1 MKILYGIQAT
11 GNGHLSRAMDI
22 IPVLKRYGEVDIL
35 ISGKC
40 ADISIP
46 HTISYKLNGLSFV
59 FGKKGGIDYWATIK
73 NMDGRLLWQEIKQL
87 PIKDYDLVINDFE
100 PVSAW
105 AARLR
110 NVPSVSLSHQS
121 AVVHKMSPK
130 PLQTDWLGMSILKY
144 YAPADHLY
152 GFHFAEYGD
161 QIFTPVIRN
170 QIRSQKISNE
180 GHYTVYLPA
189 YDDETIIKKL
199 SHFETVKWEVFS
211 KHSKEAYQ
219 VDNISVVPINAD
231 AFARSMASCEG
242 VLCGAG
248 FETPAEALFL
258 GKKLMVIPMKSQ
270 YEQQCNAASLKL
282 MGVPVLKN
290 LKKKRLHKIE
300 SWLDSDEHVAV
311 DYPDITE
318 SIIRLVMEKCFGHD
332 PYRFLTL
339 AGKGIRTAN
348 SARLY

>member
-11 GNGHLSRAMDI
+11 GNGHLSRAMDV
-22 IPVLKRYGEVDIL
+22 IPVLKQYGEVDIL

-46 HTISYKLNGLSFV
+46 YPIRYKLNGLSFF
-59 FGKKGGIDYWATIK
+59 FGKKGGIDFGATIR
-73 NMDGRLLWQEIKQL
+73 NMDWQLLWQEIKQL
-87 PIKDYDLVINDFE
+87 PVKNYDLVVNDFE

-105 AARLR
+105 AARLKG
-110 NVPSVSLSHQS
+110 VPCVSLSHQA
-121 AVVHKMSPK
+121 AVAHKMSPK
-130 PLQTDWLGMSILKY
+130 PRQRDWLGLAVLNY
-144 YAPADHLY
+144 YAPANHSY
-152 GFHFAEYGD
+152 GFHFAEYGG

-170 QIRSQKISNE
+170 QIRRQKVSNR

-199 SHFETVKWEVFS
+199 SHFETVRWEVFS
-211 KHSKEAYQ
+211 KHSSEAYR
-219 VDNISVVPINAD
+219 VNNVSVIPIDAG

-248 FETPAEALFL
+248 FGTPSEALFL
-258 GKKLMVIPMKSQ
+258 GKKLMVVPMKAQ
-270 YEQQCNAASLKL
+270 FEQQCNAESLKL

-300 SWLDSDEHVAV
+300 AWLSSDQRVVV
-311 DYPDITE
+311 DYPDITAQ
-318 SIIRLVMEKCFGHD
+318 IVRLIMEECFGHD

-339 AGKGIRTAN
+339 AGKGIRLPNA
-348 SARLY
+348 AGK